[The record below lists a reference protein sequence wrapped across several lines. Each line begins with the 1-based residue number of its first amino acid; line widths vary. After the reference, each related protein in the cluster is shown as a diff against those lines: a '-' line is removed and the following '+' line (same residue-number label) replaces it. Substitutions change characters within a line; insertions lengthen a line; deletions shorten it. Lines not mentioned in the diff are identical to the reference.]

1 MDADGIFY
9 QKKYDHLADKVR
21 KMMAAQK
28 AYFKS
33 NKDIQLLKLSKAIE
47 KEVDEIVN
55 PKPVSQAQLDFLG
68 R

>member
-1 MDADGIFY
+1 MPTDNY
-9 QKKYDHLADKVR
+9 QLQYMHLVDKVR

-33 NKDIQLLKLSKAIE
+33 NKDIQLLKVSKQLE
-47 KEVDEIVN
+47 KEVDDIIN
-55 PKPVSQAQLDFLG
+55 PKSTAQSSFEFLA